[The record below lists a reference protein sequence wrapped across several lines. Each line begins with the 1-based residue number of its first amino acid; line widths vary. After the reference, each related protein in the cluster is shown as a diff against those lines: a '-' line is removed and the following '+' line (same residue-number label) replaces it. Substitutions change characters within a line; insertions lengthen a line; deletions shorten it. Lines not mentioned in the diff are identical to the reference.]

1 MFYSNVKGGFMIK
14 QNRIAQIYGYL
25 VCLVAVITVLIC
37 SAQLI
42 NALLDK
48 SDPMHARERTMSG
61 GQNLTTFEVY
71 KMDKLKSTQMVA
83 DSMHMQKMADDA
95 MLHSMY
101 QAERDDLIASVN
113 HRTTRDA
120 IVNSLLLMIA
130 VLLFVFHWR
139 WLRKMAKE
147 E

>member
-1 MFYSNVKGGFMIK
+1 MNK

-25 VCLVAVITVLIC
+25 VCLVAVITVLIS

-71 KMDKLKSTQMVA
+71 KMDKLKSTQKAV
-83 DSMHMQKMADDA
+83 DTMQMQNRIDDT
-95 MLHSMY
+95 MLRSMY
-101 QAERDDLIASVN
+101 QAERDDLVASVN

-120 IVNSLLLMIA
+120 IVNGLLLLIA
-130 VLLFVFHWR
+130 FLLFVFHWR

>member
-1 MFYSNVKGGFMIK
+1 MIK

-25 VCLVAVITVLIC
+25 VCLTAVITVLI
-37 SAQLI
+37 SSSLI
-42 NALLDK
+42 ITAILDK

-61 GQNLTTFEVY
+61 GQSLTTFEVY
-71 KMDKLKSTQMVA
+71 KMDKLKSTQMAA
-83 DSMHMQKMADDA
+83 DSMHMQNRMDDA
-95 MLHSMY
+95 MLRSMY

-120 IVNSLLLMIA
+120 IVNSIVLVIA
-130 VLLFVFHWR
+130 VLLFIFHWR